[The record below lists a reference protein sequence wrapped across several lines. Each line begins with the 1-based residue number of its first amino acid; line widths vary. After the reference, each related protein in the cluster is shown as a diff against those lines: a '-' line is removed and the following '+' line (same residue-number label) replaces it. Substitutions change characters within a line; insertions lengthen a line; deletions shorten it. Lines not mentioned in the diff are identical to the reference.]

1 MATQELDQA
10 KAEAFA
16 ERMLADLRGAA
27 VTLTASV
34 GQRAG
39 LFDTMADLVPSTS
52 QQIAD
57 AAGAHERYVR
67 EWLGAMVV
75 AGIIDYDPS
84 NATYALPA
92 EHATALT
99 RAAGPDNIA
108 AIAAYFPV
116 LASVEDEIAECFR
129 SGGGV
134 PYSAYP
140 RFQQVQA
147 EDSAA
152 VFDATLVHTT
162 LPLVPGLIEHLEAGI
177 EVADVGCG
185 SGHAINLMAKAFPNS
200 TFVGYDLSEDGIARA
215 RREARA
221 LYLSN
226 ARFEAKDA
234 ATLDAPGVFGL
245 ITAFDAIHDQARPR
259 EVLPPHDRGRAGP
272 TGNVP
277 DDRHGRVKQA
287 RGKPRSP
294 SGTDPLHLLAAALH
308 AGVAGLRWRRPPH
321 RMGRAEGPRAAQRG
335 GLRARR
341 DQARRRR
348 HLQQLLRRLS
358 PREAL
363 TPADPRFE
371 FTARD
376 ARRVVRQARDR
387 LLRSVNPWTGS
398 PWTGSGC

>member
-10 KAEAFA
+10 KVEAFA

-259 EVLPPHDRGRAGP
+259 EVLHTIADALDPKGTFLMIDMAGSSKLEENLDHP
-272 TGNVP
+272 LGPILYTFSLLHCMPVSLAYGGEGLGTAWGGQKALELLNAA
-277 DDRHGRVKQA
+277 GFERVEIKRVDGDIFNNYYVA
-287 RGKPRSP
+287 SAPAKP
-294 SGTDPLHLLAAALH
+294 
-308 AGVAGLRWRRPPH
+308 
-321 RMGRAEGPRAAQRG
+321 
-335 GLRARR
+335 
-341 DQARRRR
+341 
-348 HLQQLLRRLS
+348 
-358 PREAL
+358 
-363 TPADPRFE
+363 
-371 FTARD
+371 
-376 ARRVVRQARDR
+376 
-387 LLRSVNPWTGS
+387 
-398 PWTGSGC
+398 